1 MRVGR
6 VLAAGLLAAGALM
19 QWLAPAEV
27 HAAEAKVVVSA
38 PDARQ
43 KTFREDLL
51 APFSQGNEVRVIVG
65 LQTMQGLAQPVGRS
79 TDQAREQDVAGQQSR
94 VLGRLAGQNARVVKR
109 LRLHPFMVLSV
120 DSNALGAL
128 LADPEVI
135 SLAIDQPRYPVL
147 MDTPGITRATNAWA
161 VGVRGAGQVVAILDS
176 GVDASHPFFTGK
188 VVAQACFSNP
198 VGANTP
204 YCPGGAS
211 QSTAVGSGA
220 PCLDYNLGCWHGT
233 HVAGIAAGRTGV
245 LGTTS
250 GIAPDA
256 GIIAIQVFQKECTGG
271 SCKITAYDSD
281 IVAAL
286 EHVYSLRSTYNI
298 ASANLSLGGNLYTQ
312 ACDAS
317 FPAYKAVIDSLRSA
331 NIATVIAS
339 GNNGNAGAISSPGC
353 LSNAISVGSTTKQNA
368 ISSFSNSASGLSL
381 LAPGSSITSSV
392 PYAVS
397 ASGFGAANG
406 TSMAAPHVT
415 GAWAM
420 LKSVFPSITVP
431 EALSALQN
439 SGIPITDPR
448 NGLVKSLIQIGD
460 APGQPG
466 ALGLLALV
474 RPTATLTTPVNGASY
489 VAPATITL
497 TASAT
502 RGSTGAAISR
512 VEFYSGTTKIGE
524 SLAAPYIFSWTGVP
538 QGAYNFSARAIDSLG
553 SFGVSAPASISVAA
567 PTYQISGTVTLN
579 GTALSSV
586 SLAGTNGVSCT
597 PSNAAGQY
605 NCTVPSGWSGSVT
618 PSLSGYTFAPAS
630 RSYSSVLANQTAQN
644 YAAAAVAP
652 TTFQLSGTVTLS
664 GTAMGS
670 VSLAAT
676 NGASCTPSNAAG
688 QYNCTV
694 PSGWSG
700 SVTPSL
706 SGYTFAPASRSYS
719 SVLANQTAQNYAAA
733 AVAPT
738 TFQLSG
744 TVTLSGTAMGSVS
757 LAATNGASCAP
768 TNAAGQYSCTV
779 PSGWSGSVNPSLSG
793 YTFAPASRSYS
804 SVLANQIAQ
813 NYAASAVSADTVWL
827 DDAAPSGA
835 TLAGQADGWNWV
847 SANPAPFSGSLAHQS
862 ALVSGTHQHYFISAS
877 ESAACRSGRD
887 AVRVCLPGSGQSPQP
902 GDAAVERRLVGA
914 SGLLG
919 CEHYSLGR
927 RRHREPTLHGSS
939 SHCGAVGAAGGP
951 CCLGRARRSHPQRH
965 GLHASEWPGDMG
977 SRRQNQFSVGDICHR
992 RHRNAQRHSPEQR
1005 QSGRHQRR
1013 ELHPPPTPPASTT
1026 ARCLQAGPAAS
1037 PPSLSGYTFA
1047 PASRSYS
1054 SVLAN
1059 QTAQNYAA
1067 AAVAPTTF
1075 QLSGTVTLS
1084 GTAMGSVSL
1093 AATNGASCTPSNAA
1107 GQYNCTVPSG
1117 WSGSVTPSLSGYTFA
1132 PASRSYSSVLA
1143 NQIAQNYAA
1152 SAVSA
1157 DTVWLDDA
1165 APSGATLAGQADG
1178 WNWVSAN
1185 PAPFSGSLAHQSA
1198 LVSGTHQHYFIS
1210 ASSPLPVAAG
1220 ETLFAYVFL
1229 DPANPPSQVMLQWND
1244 GSWEH
1249 RAYWG
1254 ANIIPWGVDG
1264 TVSRRFMGALPTAGQ
1279 WVRLEVPAALVGLVG
1294 RTLNGMAF
1302 TLQNGRATWDRA
1314 GKTNSVLATYAIG
1327 GTVTLNGTA
1336 LSSVSLA
1343 GTNGVSCT
1351 PSNAA
1356 GQYNCTVPSG
1366 WSGSVTPFAEWL
1378 YLRSGLTQL
1387 LQRAGQPNRTELCS
1401 RCRSADDFPAQ
1412 RHRDAQWHSHGQRQ
1426 SGSHQ
1431 RRQLRPEQRRRP
1443 VQLHGAFGLVRLRDS
1458 VAQRLYLR
1466 SGLAQLL
1473 QRAGQPDRAEL
1484 RRERGQCRH
1493 RMA

>member
-1 MRVGR
+1 M
-6 VLAAGLLAAGALM
+6 
-19 QWLAPAEV
+19 
-27 HAAEAKVVVSA
+27 
-38 PDARQ
+38 
-43 KTFREDLL
+43 
-51 APFSQGNEVRVIVG
+51 
-65 LQTMQGLAQPVGRS
+65 
-79 TDQAREQDVAGQQSR
+79 
-94 VLGRLAGQNARVVKR
+94 
-109 LRLHPFMVLSV
+109 
-120 DSNALGAL
+120 
-128 LADPEVI
+128 
-135 SLAIDQPRYPVL
+135 
-147 MDTPGITRATNAWA
+147 
-161 VGVRGAGQVVAILDS
+161 
-176 GVDASHPFFTGK
+176 
-188 VVAQACFSNP
+188 
-198 VGANTP
+198 
-204 YCPGGAS
+204 
-211 QSTAVGSGA
+211 
-220 PCLDYNLGCWHGT
+220 
-233 HVAGIAAGRTGV
+233 AGIAAGRTGV

-256 GIIAIQVFQKECTGG
+256 GIIAIQVFQKECSGG

-397 ASGFGAANG
+397 ASGFSAANG

-415 GAWAM
+415 GAWAL

-474 RPTATLTTPVNGASY
+474 RPTATLTTPLNGASY

-688 QYNCTV
+688 QYSCTV

-706 SGYTFAPASRSYS
+706 SGYTFTPASRSY
-719 SVLANQTAQNYAAA
+719 T
-733 AVAPT
+733 
-738 TFQLSG
+738 
-744 TVTLSGTAMGSVS
+744 
-757 LAATNGASCAP
+757 
-768 TNAAGQYSCTV
+768 
-779 PSGWSGSVNPSLSG
+779 
-793 YTFAPASRSYS
+793 
-804 SVLANQIAQ
+804 
-813 NYAASAVSADTVWL
+813 
-827 DDAAPSGA
+827 
-835 TLAGQADGWNWV
+835 
-847 SANPAPFSGSLAHQS
+847 
-862 ALVSGTHQHYFISAS
+862 
-877 ESAACRSGRD
+877 
-887 AVRVCLPGSGQSPQP
+887 
-902 GDAAVERRLVGA
+902 
-914 SGLLG
+914 
-919 CEHYSLGR
+919 
-927 RRHREPTLHGSS
+927 
-939 SHCGAVGAAGGP
+939 
-951 CCLGRARRSHPQRH
+951 
-965 GLHASEWPGDMG
+965 
-977 SRRQNQFSVGDICHR
+977 
-992 RHRNAQRHSPEQR
+992 
-1005 QSGRHQRR
+1005 
-1013 ELHPPPTPPASTT
+1013 
-1026 ARCLQAGPAAS
+1026 
-1037 PPSLSGYTFA
+1037 
-1047 PASRSYS
+1047 
-1054 SVLAN
+1054 
-1059 QTAQNYAA
+1059 
-1067 AAVAPTTF
+1067 
-1075 QLSGTVTLS
+1075 
-1084 GTAMGSVSL
+1084 
-1093 AATNGASCTPSNAA
+1093 
-1107 GQYNCTVPSG
+1107 
-1117 WSGSVTPSLSGYTFA
+1117 
-1132 PASRSYSSVLA
+1132 
-1143 NQIAQNYAA
+1143 
-1152 SAVSA
+1152 
-1157 DTVWLDDA
+1157 
-1165 APSGATLAGQADG
+1165 
-1178 WNWVSAN
+1178 
-1185 PAPFSGSLAHQSA
+1185 
-1198 LVSGTHQHYFIS
+1198 
-1210 ASSPLPVAAG
+1210 
-1220 ETLFAYVFL
+1220 
-1229 DPANPPSQVMLQWND
+1229 
-1244 GSWEH
+1244 
-1249 RAYWG
+1249 
-1254 ANIIPWGVDG
+1254 
-1264 TVSRRFMGALPTAGQ
+1264 
-1279 WVRLEVPAALVGLVG
+1279 
-1294 RTLNGMAF
+1294 
-1302 TLQNGRATWDRA
+1302 
-1314 GKTNSVLATYAIG
+1314 SVLATK
-1327 GTVTLNGTA
+1327 
-1336 LSSVSLA
+1336 
-1343 GTNGVSCT
+1343 
-1351 PSNAA
+1351 P
-1356 GQYNCTVPSG
+1356 
-1366 WSGSVTPFAEWL
+1366 
-1378 YLRSGLTQL
+1378 
-1387 LQRAGQPNRTELCS
+1387 TELCS
-1401 RCRSADDFPAQ
+1401 RCRGADDFQLAAVTPMAAG
-1412 RHRDAQWHSHGQRQ
+1412 RRQ

-1431 RRQLRPEQRRRP
+1431 RRQLHPEQRRRP

-1473 QRAGQPDRAEL
+1473 QRAGQSDRAEL